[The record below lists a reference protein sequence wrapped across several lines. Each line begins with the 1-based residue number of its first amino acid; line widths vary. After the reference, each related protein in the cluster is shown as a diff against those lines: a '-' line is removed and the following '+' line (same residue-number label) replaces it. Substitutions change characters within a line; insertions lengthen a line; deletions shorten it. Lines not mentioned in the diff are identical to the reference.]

1 MVHIAYWIALILLAL
16 LWGQFE
22 RRQRRFRQGL
32 INPALGSHGTFRFL
46 AIGQGIVSL
55 LLLGLFVAAF
65 FLFTWKIA
73 LLALF
78 VGFAIAAISH

>member
-1 MVHIAYWIALILLAL
+1 MHIAYWIALILLAL

-32 INPALGSHGTFRFL
+32 IHPALGSHGTFRFL
-46 AIGQGIVSL
+46 AIGQGLASL
-55 LLLGLFVAAF
+55 LLFGLLVVAF

-73 LLALF
+73 LLAVF
-78 VGFAIAAISH
+78 VGFVIAAISH

>member
-1 MVHIAYWIALILLAL
+1 VVHLAYWIALILLAL

-55 LLLGLFVAAF
+55 LLLGLFVTAF
-65 FLFTWKIA
+65 FLIA

>member
-1 MVHIAYWIALILLAL
+1 MHIAYWIALILLAV

-22 RRQRRFRQGL
+22 RRQRRFRRGL
-32 INPALGSHGTFRFL
+32 IHPALRSQGTFRFL

-55 LLLGLFVAAF
+55 LLFGLFVVAF

-73 LLALF
+73 LLAIL
-78 VGFAIAAISH
+78 VGFAVAAISH